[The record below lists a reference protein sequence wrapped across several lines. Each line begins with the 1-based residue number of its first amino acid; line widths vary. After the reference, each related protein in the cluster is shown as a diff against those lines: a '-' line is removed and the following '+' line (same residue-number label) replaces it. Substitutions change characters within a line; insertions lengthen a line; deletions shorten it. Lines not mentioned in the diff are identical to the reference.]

1 MQKTVWTK
9 AALAA
14 VAIACTAGAAQAA
27 PEYIIID
34 LGIVN
39 SNDAASQG
47 FGVSDNGIATGRS
60 FGNPTHAFT
69 WTLAGGL
76 AGLPNSTNPART
88 FSAGNAVNNSG
99 TVVGVGATTSF
110 GSSPI
115 PLMWKNGNVIVL
127 DDAGFGAGRANG
139 INNLGVAVG
148 SVGGG
153 IQETPAIF
161 TEEFTSLITTTGPGG
176 VTMRTA
182 FGINDSGLIAGSGVD
197 PNNAARNVGLVY
209 DSNTDTM
216 TEVGLLPGANGA
228 LAFGISQAG
237 HVVGSSS
244 FNQSGGTPFVWT
256 AENGNVEIPLPA
268 NTSQGSARGVN
279 SDGWVVG
286 VGSGQF
292 AVPFLYDG
300 VQTYSLADLIPA
312 DSGWNLDGNTSS
324 SALGISEDGT
334 IVGTGIFNGQTR
346 AYAMILIP
354 APGAG
359 IAFAL
364 AGLAAARRRR

>member
-1 MQKTVWTK
+1 MHRSATIRAAG
-9 AALAA
+9 AALIIAA
-14 VAIACTAGAAQAA
+14 AGAAQAA
-27 PEYIIID
+27 PEYFIVD

-39 SNDAASQG
+39 SGDFASQG

-60 FGNPTHAFT
+60 FGNPTQAFT
-69 WTLAGGL
+69 WTLSGGL
-76 AGLPNSTNPART
+76 VGLPNSTDPARA

-99 TVVGVGATTSF
+99 TVVGSGATTAF

-115 PLMWKNGNVIVL
+115 PLMWKNGSVIVL
-127 DDAGFGAGRANG
+127 GDAGFGAGRANG

-153 IQETPAIF
+153 NDETPAIF
-161 TEEFTSLITTTGPGG
+161 TEELTTLITTTGPGG
-176 VTMRTA
+176 VLMRTA
-182 FGINDSGLIAGSGVD
+182 FGINDAGLIAGSGID

-209 DSNTDTM
+209 DANTNTM
-216 TEVGLLPGANGA
+216 TEVGLLPGTNGA

-237 HVVGSSS
+237 HVVGVSST
-244 FNQSGGTPFVWT
+244 NQSGGTPFVWT
-256 AENGNVEIPLPA
+256 AETGNIEIPLPA
-268 NTSQGSARGVN
+268 NTSQASARAVN

-286 VGSGQF
+286 TGSGAF

-300 VQTYSLADLIPA
+300 TQTYTLADLIPA
-312 DSGWNLDGNTSS
+312 GSGWDLDGNTSS

-334 IVGTGIFNGQTR
+334 IVGTGVFNGETR

-359 IAFAL
+359 VAFAL
-364 AGLAAARRRR
+364 AGLFAARRRR